1 MPKHKAL
8 MKIVKQVGSV
18 TELAEILGCNK
29 SNVSRWINGK
39 VPIPLKHIDTLIKL
53 SDGELRKRDLRPD
66 LYKIE

>member
-1 MPKHKAL
+1 MSKHKAL

-53 SDGELRKRDLRPD
+53 SKGELRKRDLRPD